1 MRHMI
6 GASGEAALV
15 PGVQDV
21 EHQRRVDAN
30 GRMQASRR
38 LPGAKPDAGDVF
50 AVGASRVQR
59 DNDAADT
66 DGVAR
71 ACQPPH
77 LDLDPLQGRVHETD
91 RAAWAPL
98 FAQYVPW
105 LQRLAQF
112 KVYVPDFEVAQL
124 RIAKLKVP
132 RAPFAF
138 YRVAA
143 GLQILDDLLQV
154 APNKMRQHPAVVNVC
169 APADQAV
176 AVGLVPE
183 SCDERAPKQ
192 LLG

>member
-1 MRHMI
+1 MRHVI
-6 GASGEAALV
+6 GAASEAASV

-21 EHQRRVDAN
+21 EHQRRMDAN

-50 AVGASRVQR
+50 AVGAGRVQWN
-59 DNDAADT
+59 NDAADT

-71 ACQPPH
+71 AGQPPH
-77 LDLDPLQGRVHETD
+77 LDLNALQRRVHETD
-91 RAAWAPL
+91 RAAWAAL
-98 FAQYVPW
+98 FAQHVPG

-124 RIAKLKVP
+124 RIAKLKV
-132 RAPFAF
+132 RRKPFAF
-138 YRVAA
+138 HRVAA

-169 APADQAV
+169 AQDRKSTRLNSSHLVISYAV
-176 AVGLVPE
+176 
-183 SCDERAPKQ
+183 
-192 LLG
+192 